1 MGSEARAPLNLEKL
15 FTFLRTGHV
24 TARKHML
31 RYGCIRVVQRVV
43 KRMRGTRNLRKLR
56 IIGTFPWLGTK
67 AANAAQ

>member
-31 RYGCIRVVQRVV
+31 RYGCIRVV